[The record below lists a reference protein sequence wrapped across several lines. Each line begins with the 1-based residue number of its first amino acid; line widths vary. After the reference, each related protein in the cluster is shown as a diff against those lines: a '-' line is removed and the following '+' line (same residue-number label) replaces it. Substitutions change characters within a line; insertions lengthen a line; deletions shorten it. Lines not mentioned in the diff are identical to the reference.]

1 MEYWNK
7 ERGVSILQ
15 KNKKTAPK
23 KSLLCKILVQ
33 EYLYENTCTK
43 IPVQKNL
50 YQNIIFG
57 CMLFC
62 SYARG
67 AAKKED
73 FFSKEGN
80 HRLCLMSYAKN
91 SQKKEKKREK
101 NRGFAHCSFKYI
113 VEKFLKLPPY
123 LFAWRDSSNAVFP
136 CNNKIKFFLRRIK
149 AFYGEK
155 QNSCKKVL

>member
-1 MEYWNK
+1 MGTRSSITQYKSFVKKGAQDLQHKIVEYRNK

-15 KNKKTAPK
+15 TNKQTT
-23 KSLLCKILVQ
+23 IF
-33 EYLYENTCTK
+33 
-43 IPVQKNL
+43 
-50 YQNIIFG
+50 FG
-57 CMLFC
+57 CMHFC
-62 SYARG
+62 SLARG

-73 FFSKEGN
+73 FLVIRKVTIDYVSCPTLKTA
-80 HRLCLMSYAKN
+80 R
-91 SQKKEKKREK
+91 KKKKKREK

>member
-1 MEYWNK
+1 MQHKIVEYWNK

-57 CMLFC
+57 CMLFG
-62 SYARG
+62 SNARG

-73 FFSKEGN
+73 FVSHKVAASME
-80 HRLCLMSYAKN
+80 YTA
-91 SQKKEKKREK
+91 
-101 NRGFAHCSFKYI
+101 
-113 VEKFLKLPPY
+113 LPPQ
-123 LFAWRDSSNAVFP
+123 V
-136 CNNKIKFFLRRIK
+136 
-149 AFYGEK
+149 
-155 QNSCKKVL
+155 

>member
-1 MEYWNK
+1 MQHKIVEYWNK

-23 KSLLCKILVQ
+23 KSLLCKTLVQ

-43 IPVQKNL
+43 IPVQKYL

-62 SYARG
+62 SLARG

-73 FFSKEGN
+73 VSHKGGN
-80 HRLCLMSYAKN
+80 HRHCLMSHANSYLVKTCLLAPSTEKRSKN
-91 SQKKEKKREK
+91 WRRGRVWGGK
-101 NRGFAHCSFKYI
+101 NRGGKEFVS
-113 VEKFLKLPPY
+113 
-123 LFAWRDSSNAVFP
+123 RN
-136 CNNKIKFFLRRIK
+136 
-149 AFYGEK
+149 
-155 QNSCKKVL
+155 